1 MTLKRNI
8 ANVAGKHAFLSP
20 STAKRWLH
28 KEPDELRSA
37 FFNSQAAARGDKL
50 HVLAKDLITLGVKL
64 PDNGQTLSM
73 YVNDA
78 IGFGMEPECPL
89 YYTDD
94 CFGTADALCLRDGY
108 LRIHDLKTG
117 IKEADMTQLLVYA
130 GLFFLSF
137 PFKPIDLTVVLRIYQ
152 NDEIVEVLP
161 TVDEILFAMDR
172 IRTQAK
178 AIAYLRE
185 EEV

>member
-1 MTLKRNI
+1 MSLPRNT
-8 ANVAGKHAFLSP
+8 ANIAGKHAFLSP
-20 STAKRWLH
+20 STYRWLD
-28 KEPDELRSA
+28 KTEDELRTA

-64 PDNGQTLSM
+64 PPANLTLNM

-94 CFGTADALCLRDGY
+94 CFGTADALCLRDGI

-117 IKEADMTQLLVYA
+117 IKEAEMKQLLIYA
-130 GLFFLSF
+130 GIFFLSF
-137 PFKPIDLTVVLRIYQ
+137 PFKPRDLTVILRIYQ
-152 NDEIVEVLP
+152 NDDIVEVIP
-161 TVDEILFAMDR
+161 TEDEILYVMDR
-172 IRTQAK
+172 IRTQARL
-178 AIAYLRE
+178 IAYLRE
-185 EEV
+185 VEA